1 MIFHFPHAFYSN
13 KFMGNSIS
21 QLPVNWSGGIA
32 SNSPKLNKYNY
43 LILGALHEVSIEYIS
58 IELMIAP
65 IKQFKSH
72 MFHIGLIDSF
82 CT

>member
-1 MIFHFPHAFYSN
+1 
-13 KFMGNSIS
+13 
-21 QLPVNWSGGIA
+21 
-32 SNSPKLNKYNY
+32 
-43 LILGALHEVSIEYIS
+43 VSIEYIS